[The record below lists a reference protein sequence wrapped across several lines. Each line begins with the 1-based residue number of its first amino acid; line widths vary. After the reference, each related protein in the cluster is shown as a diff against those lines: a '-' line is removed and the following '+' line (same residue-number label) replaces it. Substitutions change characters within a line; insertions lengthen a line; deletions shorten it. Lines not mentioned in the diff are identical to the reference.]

1 MTADRQRMGGRQ
13 ARRAAMLC
21 NDARFRLYLDARR
34 RHRNG
39 LTLDQLP
46 DGTHSAEDAADFIRD
61 ACGVTSRA
69 ALDHNAQARQMFVR
83 IVEDYNRW
91 QRRQQQTRGQ

>member
-1 MTADRQRMGGRQ
+1 MTTERQRMGGRQ

-34 RHRNG
+34 RHRNRM
-39 LTLDQLP
+39 TREQLP
-46 DGTHSAEDAADFIRD
+46 DGTHSSDDAADFIRD
-61 ACGVTSRA
+61 ACGVSSRA
-69 ALDHNAQARQMFVR
+69 ALDHDINAEYMFRR

-91 QRRQQQTRGQ
+91 QRRQPRG

>member
-21 NDARFRLYLDARR
+21 NDKRFRLYLDARR
-34 RHRNG
+34 RHLNRM
-39 LTLDQLP
+39 TREQLP
-46 DGTHSAEDAADFIRD
+46 DGTHSSDDAADFIRD
-61 ACGVTSRA
+61 ACGISSRA

>member
-1 MTADRQRMGGRQ
+1 MGGRQ

-34 RHRNG
+34 RKRNRM
-39 LTLDQLP
+39 TREQLP
-46 DGTHSAEDAADFIRD
+46 DGTHSAEDAADFIRG
-61 ACGVTSRA
+61 ACGIGSRA
-69 ALDHNAQARQMFVR
+69 ALDHNAQAWQMFVR

-91 QRRQQQTRGQ
+91 QRRQHQNRGQ